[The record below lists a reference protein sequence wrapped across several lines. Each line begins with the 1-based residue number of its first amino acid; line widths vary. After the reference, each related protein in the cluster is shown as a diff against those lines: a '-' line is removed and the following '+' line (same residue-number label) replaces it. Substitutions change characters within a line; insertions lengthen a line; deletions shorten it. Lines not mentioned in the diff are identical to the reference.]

1 MNIKH
6 AQYMLTVMQEG
17 SITAAAKKLYISQ
30 PSLSQMIKLVENNL
44 GTAIFNR
51 STDPITLTY
60 AGEKYTDPAKQI
72 LTINNNLQKEI
83 DEINHED
90 HGCLKLGI
98 PVQRA
103 MQVLPYVLPRFMKQY
118 PYVDIDLQEHGSAIT
133 ESMLLEGSIDLACLT
148 TYPKQEELNYILIE
162 DEDLVLLTSRNTDLA
177 MRIPSGTPIEISEA
191 KNEKFISSRPGH
203 NVNTVQKQLFATYDI
218 QPDILLQ
225 TSSIEVGKRTAISCD
240 AVMICPINYVEM
252 SPELYPYCA
261 VYPIKGIENQRS
273 FYLCHRKDLY
283 LTKYMRDF
291 IHILTEVEKP
301 FLHGTVFSDAA
312 SEK

>member
-30 PSLSQMIKLVENNL
+30 PSLSQMIKLVETNL
-44 GTAIFNR
+44 GTPIFNR
-51 STDPITLTY
+51 SLTY
-60 AGEKYTDPAKQI
+60 AGEKYIKAAKQI

-118 PYVDIDLQEHGSAIT
+118 PYVDIDLHEHGSAIT
-133 ESMLLEGSIDLACLT
+133 ESMLIEGAIDLACLT
-148 TYPKQEELNYILIE
+148 TYPKHEELNYILIE

-177 MRIPSGTPIEISEA
+177 KRIPAGTPIEISEA
-191 KNEKFISSRPGH
+191 RHEKFISSRPGH

-225 TSSIEVGKRTAISCD
+225 TSSIEVGKRTAIACD
-240 AVMICPINYVEM
+240 AVMI
-252 SPELYPYCA
+252 
-261 VYPIKGIENQRS
+261 
-273 FYLCHRKDLY
+273 
-283 LTKYMRDF
+283 
-291 IHILTEVEKP
+291 
-301 FLHGTVFSDAA
+301 
-312 SEK
+312 

>member
-30 PSLSQMIKLVENNL
+30 PSLSQMIKLVETNL

-60 AGEKYTDPAKQI
+60 AGQKYIEAAKQI

-90 HGCLKLGI
+90 HGTIRLGI

-133 ESMLLEGSIDLACLT
+133 ESMST
-148 TYPKQEELNYILIE
+148 
-162 DEDLVLLTSRNTDLA
+162 
-177 MRIPSGTPIEISEA
+177 
-191 KNEKFISSRPGH
+191 
-203 NVNTVQKQLFATYDI
+203 
-218 QPDILLQ
+218 
-225 TSSIEVGKRTAISCD
+225 
-240 AVMICPINYVEM
+240 
-252 SPELYPYCA
+252 
-261 VYPIKGIENQRS
+261 
-273 FYLCHRKDLY
+273 
-283 LTKYMRDF
+283 
-291 IHILTEVEKP
+291 
-301 FLHGTVFSDAA
+301 
-312 SEK
+312 